1 MCTSAWRLAVLNEGH
16 MQRQCR
22 TGQAGKVR
30 LLPLLCVLTLLALF
44 EARQLSFLNRNNK
57 KKVLF
62 SARGYELVA
71 FPSKGKVPIPSLKFR
86 KIPLKPLTLAVSGS
100 AEGSFE
106 KSALTGFPYSTDNA
120 AALLLGLPRLG
131 GRLTLGMDAPAVNSE
146 SEDSNHVEAG
156 YEQSLPGGGSVAA
169 RLRSNGEWGASFR
182 HEVEDVGIVSGGLN
196 SQLDWNLDLNPTYA
210 PVRGFTPSVAY
221 GATQDGI
228 HLRGRVDKDFSPHW
242 HGSYGL
248 QNIPGKYS
256 PVDFVHDSTI
266 SFTAGRH
273 TIQASA
279 AYDRQMLKSPL
290 TGTLAYTLQTRPVT
304 LQALMDGQQ
313 YALAAHSG
321 RKSIAATLGR
331 PNEEGQRSSQVQLQL
346 GQVAATVKME
356 GSSKPRLRLSKI
368 VL

>member
-1 MCTSAWRLAVLNEGH
+1 
-16 MQRQCR
+16 
-22 TGQAGKVR
+22 
-30 LLPLLCVLTLLALF
+30 
-44 EARQLSFLNRNNK
+44 
-57 KKVLF
+57 
-62 SARGYELVA
+62 
-71 FPSKGKVPIPSLKFR
+71 
-86 KIPLKPLTLAVSGS
+86 
-100 AEGSFE
+100 
-106 KSALTGFPYSTDNA
+106 
-120 AALLLGLPRLG
+120 
-131 GRLTLGMDAPAVNSE
+131 

-196 SQLDWNLDLNPTYA
+196 SQLDWNLDLNT
-210 PVRGFTPSVAY
+210 
-221 GATQDGI
+221 
-228 HLRGRVDKDFSPHW
+228 
-242 HGSYGL
+242 
-248 QNIPGKYS
+248 
-256 PVDFVHDSTI
+256 
-266 SFTAGRH
+266 
-273 TIQASA
+273 
-279 AYDRQMLKSPL
+279 KSPL